1 MARCRGERDG
11 EEERFSCTGLGYGRA
26 ASEAFV
32 HHMWVTGR
40 GVGRGGQR
48 RRGCCGD
55 GDEVDGRPG
64 LVVVE
69 IGWYHART

>member
-11 EEERFSCTGLGYGRA
+11 EEETFSCTGLNCEKA

-32 HHMWVTGR
+32 RHMWATGR
-40 GVGRGGQR
+40 GVGRGGRR

-55 GDEVDGRPG
+55 GDEVDGRAG
-64 LVVVE
+64 LVEVV